1 MHVSILCRGK
11 IRMIKKT
18 FQVIKTRKVDEET
31 KNQALNRIQTVLLL
45 QRLSKIIIFTLSV
58 FNLN

>member
-1 MHVSILCRGK
+1 
-11 IRMIKKT
+11 MIKKT

-31 KNQALNRIQTVLLL
+31 KNQALDRIQTVLLL